1 MLIYKEPEP
10 FENVIKDRKEI
21 IKHFEN
27 ELKNAK
33 SYWYKLK
40 MKIAIKEEKEYLQ
53 ELLNVNKS

>member
-1 MLIYKEPEP
+1 MSTYKEPEP
-10 FENVIKDRKEI
+10 FEKVIEDRKEI
-21 IKHFEN
+21 IKYFEN

-53 ELLNVNKS
+53 ELLNEPQS